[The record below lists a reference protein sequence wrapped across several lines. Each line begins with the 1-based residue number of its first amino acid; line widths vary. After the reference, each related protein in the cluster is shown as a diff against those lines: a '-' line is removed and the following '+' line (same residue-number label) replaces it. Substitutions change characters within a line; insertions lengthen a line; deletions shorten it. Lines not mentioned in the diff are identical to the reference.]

1 LSIFTKQ
8 GIPVAVLQ
16 TSIEQGEKERNWR
29 NALQL
34 LEQALEHGPK
44 LVVFPEAFISGVN
57 FIILRQM
64 AEPVPG
70 PTSDKLSELAI
81 QHSLYIVAG
90 ILEQGENRKIYDSAI
105 IVAPDGSLI
114 AKYRR
119 RYLWTGERNYVTAG
133 NQSVTADT
141 ALGRVGL
148 LIGYDLCFPDA
159 CSTFQQSDV
168 DIIACPASVFERLN
182 FCAPSLALARAIDHH
197 CYFLYSNAVGIHQF
211 ANMRYTGRS
220 AIFADPYFLQIQ
232 MGATQHETLGR
243 LACAND
249 QPGYVKAEL
258 CLEELAVARRTKL
271 PFKADAAFSLQ
282 SANPALSFQE
292 RRNSS
297 DEPKRRSNAM
307 VPDARSVDHVP
318 AS

>member
-1 LSIFTKQ
+1 LSIFTKE

-16 TSIEQGEKERNWR
+16 TSIEQGAKERNWT

-34 LEQALEHGPK
+34 LEQTLEHGPK
-44 LVVFPEAFISGVN
+44 LVVFPEAFVSGVN

-70 PTSDKLSELAI
+70 PTSDKLSELA
-81 QHSLYIVAG
+81 QRHSLHIVAG
-90 ILEQGENRKIYDSAI
+90 ILEQGEDRKIYDSAI
-105 IVAPDGSLI
+105 IVAPDGSLV

-119 RYLWTGERNYVTAG
+119 RYLWTGERNYITAG
-133 NQSVTADT
+133 NQAVTADT
-141 ALGRVGL
+141 ALGRIGL

-159 CSTFQQSDV
+159 CASFQQSDV
-168 DIIACPASVFERLN
+168 DMIVCPASVFERLN
-182 FCAPSLALARAIDHH
+182 FSAPKLALARAIDHH
-197 CYFLYSNAVGIHQF
+197 CYFLYSNAIGFHQF

-232 MGATQHETLGR
+232 MGAPQDESLGC
-243 LACAND
+243 LAQADD
-249 QPGYVKAEL
+249 QPGYVKSKL
-258 CLEELAVARRTKL
+258 CLEELAAARRTKL

-282 SANPALSFQE
+282 SANPALSFPE
-292 RRNSS
+292 RRNPS
-297 DEPKRRSNAM
+297 DEPQRRSHAM
-307 VPDARSVDHVP
+307 VPDARSVDYVP